1 MWNLVFAVGRV
12 ALVALFIMSGFD
24 KLMNPAGLA
33 GMLANKGFPAATAL
47 AYAAGL
53 VEVVGGVLVAIGW
66 QTRLAAFALAAFT
79 VVASLIAHQYW
90 TMTGPPRAANY
101 IQFWKNV
108 AMIGGL
114 MMLMAA
120 GAGRYSVDRR

>member
-24 KLMNPAGLA
+24 KLMNPSGLA
-33 GMLANKGFPAATAL
+33 GMLAGKGFPMATAL

-79 VVASLIAHQYW
+79 VIASLIAHQYW
-90 TMTGPPRAANY
+90 TMTGPARYANY
-101 IQFWKNV
+101 LQFWKNV